1 MLDSLILSILTIVIC
16 AESAEVFCSF
26 LVISLYLFESVT
38 EANRMHPLLTRPIAS
53 EHLLLQAIVV
63 RVIWLTTDT
72 VELVRV
78 IEVIIFWRQDVQAIL
93 RSYDVYTFSR
103 AINLPIVSRR

>member
-1 MLDSLILSILTIVIC
+1 
-16 AESAEVFCSF
+16 
-26 LVISLYLFESVT
+26 
-38 EANRMHPLLTRPIAS
+38 MHPLLTRPIAS

-103 AINLPIVSRR
+103 AINLLVRMYLESRRVGSLQERQFNCIDL